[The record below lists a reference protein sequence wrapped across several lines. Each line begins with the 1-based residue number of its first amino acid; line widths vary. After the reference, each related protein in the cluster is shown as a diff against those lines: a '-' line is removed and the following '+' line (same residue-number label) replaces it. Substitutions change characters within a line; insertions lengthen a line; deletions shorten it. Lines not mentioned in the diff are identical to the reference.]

1 MKQIGSVNSSTTMAA
16 RSQLCCSTFRLKQIL
31 LGLFLLCCYGLACA
45 ELNLHLDKDKVQQG
59 QTFTLILKIE
69 GKQINAMPNFMPLQ
83 KDFSIEGTQSSV
95 NYSVVNGQIR
105 STSEWTLILSA
116 KRSGILT
123 IPSIE
128 VGQEKT
134 APTTIEISDEA
145 PTATMPQ
152 STPEPDTK
160 KPEATKQQQDVQLLT
175 EISDTN
181 PFVNQQI
188 IYTVK
193 LYNSSR
199 LLDASYQPPQVEDA
213 LFVPMGNGRRYQVNE
228 NGRIY
233 SVEEQQFALFPQK
246 SGYLKIKP
254 PTFNALLYDITPK
267 RISIQ
272 AKPTTLNV
280 KSIPPAFKGRKW
292 LPAKQVSLSENY
304 DKSTT
309 TLAEGST
316 LVRTVAL
323 QAVAV
328 PAQLL
333 PVLDFGSS
341 DQFSVYPEKPLES
354 NQFKQQ
360 DLIGRSTIKVTYLL
374 NKAGRVTIPPV
385 TLPWFNTI
393 TGKEELSSLPGFSI
407 DVTASA
413 ASKLNEPT
421 AVPANKSL
429 LPQPTAIPKEIPVP
443 AVKPQTNLAWWW
455 LTIGFALAWLLT
467 LAAWGWQRKRPGL
480 AGQTKAQILNELQQA
495 CLNNKAEEARSA
507 LLKWGRLLKP
517 EATLLNLF
525 DLEHLIEDPVLKQQ
539 INLLTQVLYH
549 HAKPGKKW
557 QGKPL
562 WDAIV
567 NFKPANNGK
576 SAKANPLPPINRI

>member
-1 MKQIGSVNSSTTMAA
+1 MKKSGSVNIPTIVAERHQLSSI
-16 RSQLCCSTFRLKQIL
+16 FRLGQL
-31 LGLFLLCCYGLACA
+31 LSGLFLLCYYGIACA
-45 ELNLHLDKDKVQQG
+45 DLTLYLDKNKVQQG
-59 QTFTLILKIE
+59 ETFTLTLKIE
-69 GKQINAMPNFMPLQ
+69 GKQINAMPDFMPLQ

-95 NYSVVNGQIR
+95 NYTVVNGQVR

-123 IPSIE
+123 IPALE

-134 APTTIEISDEA
+134 APTTVKISEEA
-145 PTATMPQ
+145 PAPTIPQ
-152 STPEPDTK
+152 SISEPDTL
-160 KPEATKQQQDVQLLT
+160 KPDAANQQQQDVQLLT
-175 EISDTN
+175 DISDTN

-267 RISIQ
+267 RISVQ

-280 KSIPPAFKGRKW
+280 RPIPQDFKGKNW

-304 DKSTT
+304 DKSAA

-341 DQFSVYPEKPLES
+341 DQFSAYPEKPVES

-360 DLIGRSTIKVTYLL
+360 DLVGRSTIKVTYLL
-374 NKAGRVTIPPV
+374 NKAGRVTIPPL

-393 TGKEELSSLPGFSI
+393 TGKEELSSLPEFSI
-407 DVTASA
+407 EVTASA
-413 ASKLNEPT
+413 KSKLNEPT
-421 AVPANKSL
+421 AAPVHKPSPSQPA
-429 LPQPTAIPKEIPVP
+429 AIPKALSAP
-443 AVKPQTNLAWWW
+443 AVTPQTHLAWW
-455 LTIGFALAWLLT
+455 LAIGFALAWLLT
-467 LAAWGWQRKRPGL
+467 LAGWGWQRKRPVL
-480 AGQTKAQILNELQQA
+480 EGQSKAQILNELKQA
-495 CLNNKAEEARSA
+495 CLSNQAEEARSA

-517 EATLLNLF
+517 EATVLNLF
-525 DLEHLIEDPVLKQQ
+525 DLEHLIEDSVLKQQ
-539 INLLTQVLYH
+539 INHLAQFLYN
-549 HAKPGKKW
+549 HAKTAQKW
-557 QGKPL
+557 QGSAL

-567 NFKPANNGK
+567 NFIPANSGK
-576 SAKANPLPPINRI
+576 SAKVNPLPPLNRI